1 MVPIP
6 PVPEGYAAPQCAPH
20 SPNREQVKLVYST
33 NATMRTREQ
42 IMSLFSHNLFE
53 ARIIVGTYGTIAE
66 SYNLTRAAKAVLF
79 QPDWLTFGEMQAK
92 ARIWRCGQR
101 RNVKIYRLLTADS
114 VDIIM
119 AERQAQGAQFNQ
131 AVQGIPSDF
140 AETDED
146 VTEFSEPRV
155 YHEMFPADDTDEI

>member
-20 SPNREQVKLVYST
+20 SPDREQVKLVYST
-33 NATMRTREQ
+33 NPTMRTRDW
-42 IMSLFSHNLFE
+42 IMTLFSHNSFE
-53 ARIIVGTYGTIAE
+53 ARIVVCTYGTITE
-66 SYNLTRAAKAVLF
+66 SYNLTSAANAVLV
-79 QPDWLTFGEMQAK
+79 QPDWVTFCEMQAE

-101 RNVKIYRLLTADS
+101 PNVKIYWLLTADS

-119 AERQAQGAQFNQ
+119 AERQAQGAQLNQ
-131 AVQGIPSDF
+131 AVLGIPSDF

-146 VTEFSEPRV
+146 VPEFSEPRV
-155 YHEMFPADDTDEI
+155 YHEMFPADDTDGI